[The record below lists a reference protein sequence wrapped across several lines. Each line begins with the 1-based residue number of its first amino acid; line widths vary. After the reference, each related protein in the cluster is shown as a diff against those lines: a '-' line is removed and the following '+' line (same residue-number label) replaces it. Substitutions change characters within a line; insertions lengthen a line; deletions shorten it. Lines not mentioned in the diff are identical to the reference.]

1 MNSNVEHE
9 PNRRPN
15 YDPSAPPNPHPNSN
29 PNPNPSPN
37 PNPNLDPDSLC
48 IKLKSGFLRSVQDFF
63 RSAWFLR
70 MARVEMN
77 GNWCREEATMN
88 NVNISTT

>member
-9 PNRRPN
+9 PNQRPN
-15 YDPSAPPNPHPNSN
+15 YDPCAPPNPHHNSNPNPN

-37 PNPNLDPDSLC
+37 PNPNPDPYSLC
-48 IKLKSGFLRSVQDFF
+48 IKLKSGFLHLLQDFF

-70 MARVEMN
+70 MAR
-77 GNWCREEATMN
+77 G
-88 NVNISTT
+88 